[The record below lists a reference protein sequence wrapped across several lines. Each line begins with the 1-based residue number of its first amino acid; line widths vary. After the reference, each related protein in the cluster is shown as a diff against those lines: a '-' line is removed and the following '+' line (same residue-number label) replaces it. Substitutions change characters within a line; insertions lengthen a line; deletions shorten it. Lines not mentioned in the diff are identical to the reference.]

1 MTQSSDSIELLI
13 IRKDNEQM
21 DRIEHIYVKKS
32 DFHIFFNGILD
43 ANPYFKAIKWM
54 IASIL
59 AIFTTSL
66 IAGAFLF
73 FSQIAK

>member
-1 MTQSSDSIELLI
+1 MKHSDDSIELLI
-13 IRKDNEQM
+13 IRKGNEQM

-32 DFHIFFNGILD
+32 DFHIFFNEILEV
-43 ANPYFKAIKWM
+43 NPYFKAIKWM

-59 AIFTTSL
+59 AIFTSSL

-73 FSQIAK
+73 FSQIAE